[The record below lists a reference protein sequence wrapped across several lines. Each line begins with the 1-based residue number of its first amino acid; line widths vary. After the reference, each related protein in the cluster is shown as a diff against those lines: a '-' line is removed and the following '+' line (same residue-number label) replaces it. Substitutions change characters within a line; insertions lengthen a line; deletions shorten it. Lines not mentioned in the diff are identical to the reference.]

1 MRLMHALAKVGGNT
15 TLSRILGFVRD
26 LVFARLFGANEM
38 TDAFFVAFKIP
49 NFLRRLFAEGA
60 FSVAFVPVL
69 SEYKATRSFADLKTF
84 VDHIAS
90 TLGLVLL
97 IVSVVGVLA
106 APLLI
111 ALFAPGWYFGDGGDA
126 DLAADMLRLTFPYLL
141 FISLTAFAGGIFNTH
156 NQFGIPSFT
165 PVLLNLV
172 LIACAYWLSPFV
184 DPPIM
189 SLAWGV
195 LIAGIAQFTFQ
206 LPFLYRLKLLPNFTK
221 PTFKDEGISRVLK
234 LMAPAIF
241 GVSVTQL
248 NLLLDTLIASFLQKG
263 SISWLYYSDRL
274 MEFPVGILG
283 VALGTVILPNLS
295 RKHAESSPREFSV
308 MLDWALRWAVLLGIP
323 AAVGLLV
330 LAGPLIATLF
340 QSDVFDAHDVQM
352 ARLSLMAYSCGLIP
366 FMMIKVLAPGFYAQ
380 QDTKTPVKIAIV
392 AMVVNMVMNLILM
405 QFLQHTGLALATSIA
420 AAVNATLLFR
430 ILRKREIYQPP
441 SGWPLLLLRAAIA
454 AAVMGGML
462 YWLAGPLQQWL
473 VSDWVWQTSHLAA
486 WVITGAVTYFATL
499 AVVGVRVR
507 DFRGREVE

>member
-1 MRLMHALAKVGGNT
+1 MHALAKVGGNT
-15 TLSRILGFVRD
+15 TLSRILGFARD

-69 SEYKATRSFADLKTF
+69 SEYKTTRGFDELKSF
-84 VDHIAS
+84 VDHVAS

-97 IVSVVGVLA
+97 SISLLGVLG

-111 ALFAPGWYFGDGGDA
+111 ALFAPGWYFGGGGNA
-126 DLAADMLRLTFPYLL
+126 ELAGEMLRLTFPYLL
-141 FISLTAFAGGIFNTH
+141 FISLTAFAGGILNTH
-156 NQFGIPSFT
+156 NQFGIPAFT

-172 LIACAYWLSPFV
+172 LIACAYGLSPFV

-195 LIAGIAQFTFQ
+195 LFAGIAQFAFQ
-206 LPFLYRLKLLPNFTK
+206 LPFLYRLKLLPDFTR
-221 PTFKDEGISRVLK
+221 PTFSDEGISRVLK

-295 RKHAESSPREFSV
+295 KKHAESSPQEFSS
-308 MLDWALRWAVLLGIP
+308 MIDWAMRAAVLLGIP
-323 AAVGLLV
+323 AAVGLMV

-340 QSDVFDAHDVQM
+340 QSEIFDAEDVRM
-352 ARLSLMAYSCGLIP
+352 ARLSLIAYSCGLMP
-366 FMMIKVLAPGFYAQ
+366 FMAIKVLAPGFYAR
-380 QDTKTPVKIAIV
+380 QDTKTPVKIAVV

-405 QFLQHTGLALATSIA
+405 QFLQHAGLALATSIA
-420 AAVNATLLFR
+420 AAVNATLLYLG
-430 ILRKREIYQPP
+430 LRSREVYRPP
-441 SGWPLLLLRAAIA
+441 SDWPRLLLQTAVA
-454 AAVMGGML
+454 AAVMGGCL
-462 YWLAGPLQQWL
+462 YWLAGPLHTWL
-473 VSDWVWQTSHLAA
+473 VADWTWKTGHLVLWVISGAAIYFAALAA
-486 WVITGAVTYFATL
+486 
-499 AVVGVRVR
+499 VGVRLA
-507 DFRGREVE
+507 DFRGQRL

>member
-1 MRLMHALAKVGGNT
+1 MHALAKVGGNT

-69 SEYKATRSFADLKTF
+69 SEYKTTRSFEDLKTF
-84 VDHIAS
+84 VDHVAS
-90 TLGLVLL
+90 TLGLILL
-97 IVSVVGVLA
+97 IVSVIGVLG

-111 ALFAPGWYFGDGGDA
+111 ALFAPGWYFGDSGNA
-126 DLAADMLRLTFPYLL
+126 ELAAEMLRLTFPYLL
-141 FISLTAFAGGIFNTH
+141 FISLTAFAGGILNTH
-156 NQFGIPSFT
+156 NQFGIPAFT

-172 LIACAYWLSPFV
+172 LIACAYWLSPLV

-195 LIAGIAQFTFQ
+195 LFAGIAQFAFQ
-206 LPFLYRLKLLPNFTK
+206 LPFLARLKLLPKFTT
-221 PTFKDEGISRVLK
+221 PTFRDEGISRVLR

-295 RKHAESSPREFSV
+295 KKHAESSPREFSA
-308 MLDWALRWAVLLGIP
+308 MLDWAMRWAVLLGIP

-340 QSDVFDAHDVQM
+340 QSDVFDAQDVRM
-352 ARLSLMAYSCGLIP
+352 ARWSLMAYSCGLIP

-392 AMVVNMVMNLILM
+392 AMVVNMVMNIILM
-405 QFLQHTGLALATSIA
+405 QFLQHAGLALATSIA
-420 AAVNATLLFR
+420 ATVNATLLFR

-441 SGWPLLLLRAAIA
+441 RGWLLLLLRAGIA

-462 YWLAGPLQQWL
+462 LWLAGPLQQWL
-473 VSDWVWQTSHLAA
+473 DAGWQWKVGHIALWVTAGAA
-486 WVITGAVTYFATL
+486 LYFATL
-499 AVVGVRVR
+499 AVVGIRVR
-507 DFRGREVE
+507 DFRAQQV

>member
-1 MRLMHALAKVGGNT
+1 VRLMHALAKVGGNT
-15 TLSRILGFVRD
+15 TLSRIFGFVRD

-69 SEYKATRSFADLKTF
+69 SEYKATRSFEDLKTF

-97 IVSVVGVLA
+97 IVSVIGVLA

-111 ALFAPGWYFGDGGDA
+111 ALFAPGWYFGNGGDA

-141 FISLTAFAGGIFNTH
+141 FISLTAFAGGILNTH
-156 NQFGIPSFT
+156 NQFGIPAFT

-172 LIACAYWLSPFV
+172 LIGCAYWLSPFV

-206 LPFLYRLKLLPNFTK
+206 LPFLYRLKLLPKFTK
-221 PTFKDEGISRVLK
+221 PTFRDEGITRVLK

-263 SISWLYYSDRL
+263 SISWLYYADRL

-295 RKHAESSPREFSV
+295 RKHAESSSQEFSA

-323 AAVGLLV
+323 SAVGLLV

-352 ARLSLMAYSCGLIP
+352 ARLSLMAYSCGLVP
-366 FMMIKVLAPGFYAQ
+366 FMVIKVLAPGFYAQ

-405 QFLQHTGLALATSIA
+405 QFLQHAGLALATSIA

-441 SGWPLLLLRAAIA
+441 SGWLLLLLRAGIA
-454 AAVMGGML
+454 AGVMGGAL

-473 VSDWVWQTSHLAA
+473 VSDWVWQAGHLAA
-486 WVITGAVTYFATL
+486 WVIAGAVTYFVVL

-507 DFRGREVE
+507 DFRGREV